1 MPNDLTL
8 MTSLM
13 TSPHDELGVG
23 LLRPVALGAV
33 VSPMHRAPN
42 ESHGRVSHRRMGYAA
57 GVTAAG
63 ACEAG
68 LVDKPAGLVDKPLT
82 PLVEKDCMH
91 ASKSHLIDDPL
102 HHRTVIRG
110 HQPTGQEEGGA
121 DAVFAHA
128 VSFVGSEHELEI
140 RNIE

>member
-1 MPNDLTL
+1 

-68 LVDKPAGLVDKPLT
+68 LVDKPAGLVHKPLT

-91 ASKSHLIDDPL
+91 ASKSRLIDDPL
-102 HHRTVIRG
+102 HLRTVIRG

-140 RNIE
+140 RSIE